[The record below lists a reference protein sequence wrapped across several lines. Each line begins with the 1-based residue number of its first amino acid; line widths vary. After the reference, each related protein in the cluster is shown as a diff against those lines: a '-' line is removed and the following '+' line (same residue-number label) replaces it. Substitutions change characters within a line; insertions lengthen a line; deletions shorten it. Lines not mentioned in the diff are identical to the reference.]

1 LAFLGFRTY
10 RFKRRQTVKKRL
22 VTTMIVGVVAI
33 ALLATVPQA
42 QAGQGNTDTI
52 SIKFG
57 ADEPT
62 QVAGSMLA
70 LTDVTGV
77 VPSANW
83 NNVTT
88 NAGSQAKLLEDVN
101 GTASASTAQV
111 IWYASNT
118 WASTGKGEENN
129 NFTGA
134 DHTLMS
140 GYLDMEVGQPAVTF
154 IQISNLPASFSGTFD
169 LYLYA
174 LAGVPGRGG
183 LYEVNGNQNRGLG
196 SQGNYAYFVDSG
208 TTDTTKTGTQGLYSG
223 PDFVQAIGD
232 DPNFGSDGI
241 NQDDF
246 GNYMAF
252 FGLTGP
258 TVNITAVSLPMPNL
272 PGYNGTARAPING
285 LQLVVD

>member
-1 LAFLGFRTY
+1 M
-10 RFKRRQTVKKRL
+10 KKRF
-22 VTTMIVGVVAI
+22 VSNVIVGVAAI
-33 ALLATVPQA
+33 ALVAAVMPVA
-42 QAGQGNTDTI
+42 QAGQGGTDTI

-62 QVAGSMLA
+62 QVAGSALA

-88 NAGSQAKLLEDVN
+88 NAGLQANLLEDVN
-101 GTASASTAQV
+101 NIASASSAQV

-129 NFTGA
+129 NFKGA

-154 IQISNLPASFSGTFD
+154 IQISNLPASFSGPYD
-169 LYLYA
+169 VYIYA
-174 LAGVPGRGG
+174 LAGVAGRGG
-183 LYEVNGNQNRGLG
+183 IYEVNGAQNRGVG
-196 SQGNYAYFVDSG
+196 GQGNYQYFVSSG
-208 TTDTTKTGTQGLYSG
+208 TKDPTKSNQGLFSG

-232 DPNFGSDGI
+232 DKTFGADGVTQ
-241 NQDDF
+241 NDF

-252 FGLTGP
+252 FGLTGS
-258 TVNITAVSLPMPNL
+258 TVNITAVSLPMPNVTGFDGTPRAAL
-272 PGYNGTARAPING
+272 NGI
-285 LQLVVD
+285 QIVVE